1 MTRSIFST
9 FFVVSMFTLIFNF
22 FVSAVFS
29 AETLTL
35 ATDGKTNYVIV
46 LPAEATPLEQTAAK
60 ELKWHLDSVTGADFT
75 IAKESEVDVAKP
87 QIVVGNSKR
96 AKEFLPEIDVAKI
109 PYDGIVIKS
118 VGKNLVLLGHPQ
130 RGTLYA
136 VNTLLEDVVG
146 VRWWT
151 STESFIPKKPTLEIP
166 AQNIEYAPKLIYREA
181 FYRDAFDGVFATRMI
196 CNGNMIRTT
205 PEYGGHHRF
214 QYFVHSFFPLIP
226 PDKYFAQH
234 PDWYS
239 EIKGQRKHERAQLCL
254 TNNAMCEE
262 LTKNALESLRK
273 NPDAKFISISQN
285 DWNGYCECKNCTEI
299 AKEEGGQAGVLIR
312 FVNKVAEAIEKEFP
326 DVWVETLAY
335 QYTRKPPK
343 IVKPRK
349 NVVIRLCTIECSF
362 VQPLGAGEQNKSLR
376 EDIEG
381 WSKIAD
387 NLFVWD
393 YITNFSAYML
403 PHPNLRV
410 LAPNIRFFTDHHTI
424 GLFEQGDAHCTAGD
438 FVRMRNWVVSHL
450 MWNPKLDEKKLF
462 DEFLNGNYG
471 TDVAPILK
479 EYWNLLLNRAEKS
492 GVYLRCFRESTND
505 WLDFETL
512 TKAIALMNQAIA
524 TTKDET
530 VRNRLR
536 REKIPV
542 DFVALKEFHT
552 LRRNAEL
559 VGMSF
564 TGLSNPQEALNDFFA
579 RCKEFGV
586 TYHKEPWSAADKF
599 ELFEQNLRQKLKFD
613 PITVTPPEFCKDL
626 PKNSWYDVQNFEF
639 NTHKLGEWT
648 FVVDDEKASNGQAI
662 KMPGNHFEWATSY
675 NFDNTMFDLKSSKN
689 STTEQPTYRL
699 YAAVR
704 CDAKTTYRLYVAVRC
719 DAKTTEG
726 IAMTLGVYDYRE
738 KKEIV
743 SKSIPVSEISGAEY
757 HWVDL
762 GTIALKPEFNFWFA
776 PPKRPN
782 EVDAV
787 YIDRIVV
794 VRE

>member
-1 MTRSIFST
+1 MKHSI
-9 FFVVSMFTLIFNF
+9 V
-22 FVSAVFS
+22 AVFFIVS
-29 AETLTL
+29 FFTVLVLPAAETLTL
-35 ATDGKTNYVIV
+35 STDGKTNYVIV
-46 LPAEATPLEQTAAK
+46 LPTEATPLEQTAAK
-60 ELKWHLDSVTGADFT
+60 ELKQHLNTVTSADFAVVT
-75 IAKESEVDVAKP
+75 ESEIDVAKL

-96 AKEFLPEIDVAKI
+96 AKEFLPELDVAKI
-109 PYDGIVIKS
+109 PYDGIVIKT

-136 VNTLLEDVVG
+136 VNTFLEDVVG

-151 STESFIPKKPTLEIP
+151 STETFIPKKPTLEIP
-166 AQNIEYAPKLIYREA
+166 VQNIEYAPKLIYREA
-181 FYRDAFDGVFATRMI
+181 YYRDAFDGVFATRMK
-196 CNGNMIRTT
+196 CNGNMVRIT

-226 PDKYFAQH
+226 PNKYFAEH

-239 EIKGQRKHERAQLCL
+239 EIKGERKYEHAQLCL
-254 TNNAMCEE
+254 TNNAMREE
-262 LTKNALESLRK
+262 LTKNAIESLRK

-285 DWNGYCECKNCTEI
+285 DWYGYCECKNCTAI
-299 AKEEGGQAGVLIR
+299 ADEEGSQAGVLIR

-343 IVKPRK
+343 LVKPRK

-362 VQPLGAGEQNKSLR
+362 VQPLGEGEQNKSLR

-387 NLFVWD
+387 SLFVWD
-393 YITNFSAYML
+393 YITNFTAYML

-410 LAPNIRFFTDHHTI
+410 LAPNIRFFTDHNTI
-424 GLFEQGDAHCTAGD
+424 GLFEQGDAHCSAGD
-438 FVRMRNWVVSHL
+438 FVRMRNWMISHL
-450 MWNPKLDEKKLF
+450 LWNPARDETKLF
-462 DEFLNGNYG
+462 DEFLNGYYG
-471 TDVAPILK
+471 NDVAPILK
-479 EYWNLLLNRAEKS
+479 EYWNLLLDRAEKS
-492 GVYLRCFRESTND
+492 GVYLGCFRNSTND

-512 TKAIALMNQAIA
+512 NKSVALINQAIE

-542 DFVALKEFHT
+542 DLVMLKEYYS
-552 LRRNAEL
+552 LRRKAEL
-559 VGMSF
+559 TGSF
-564 TGLSNPQEALNDFFA
+564 FIKLENPQKIVDDFFA
-579 RCKEFGV
+579 RCKEFNV
-586 TYHKEPWSAADKF
+586 TFHKEPWSEADKF

-613 PITVTPPEFCKDL
+613 PITVPPPDFCKDL
-626 PKNSWYDVQNFEF
+626 PKNNWYDIQSFEL

-648 FVVDDEKASNGQAI
+648 FVIDDEKASNGRAV

-675 NFDNTMFDLKSSKN
+675 NFDDSLLVLKPPKIA
-689 STTEQPTYRL
+689 TTEQTTTYRL

-704 CDAKTTYRLYVAVRC
+704 CDAKTT
-719 DAKTTEG
+719 EG
-726 IAMTLGVYDYRE
+726 TAMTLGVYDYKE
-738 KKEIV
+738 KKGV
-743 SKSIPVSEISGAEY
+743 TSKSVPVSEISGTEY
-757 HWVDL
+757 HWIDMGSIV
-762 GTIALKPEFNFWFA
+762 LKPGHNFWFA
-776 PPKRPN
+776 PPKRPD
-782 EVDAV
+782 EVEAV

>member
-1 MTRSIFST
+1 MTRSIFAT
-9 FFVVSMFTLIFNF
+9 FFIGSIFLLIFNV
-22 FVSAVFS
+22 VSVVFA

-46 LPAEATPLEQTAAK
+46 LPANATPLEQTAAK
-60 ELKWHLDSVTGADFT
+60 ELKQHLDTVTGADFSIVT
-75 IAKESEVDVAKP
+75 ESEVDSVKP

-96 AKEFLPEIDVAKI
+96 VKELLPEINVAKI
-109 PYDGIVIKS
+109 SYDGIVIKS
-118 VGKNLVLLGHPQ
+118 IGKNLVLLGHPQ

-151 STESFIPKKPTLEIP
+151 STESFIPKKTTLEIP

-181 FYRDAFDGVFATRMI
+181 FYRDAFDGVFATRMK
-196 CNGNMIRTT
+196 CNGNMVRTT
-205 PEYGGHHRF
+205 PEYGGHHLF

-226 PDKYFAQH
+226 PNKYFAEH

-239 EIKGQRKHERAQLCL
+239 EIKGQRKHDHAQLCL
-254 TNNAMCEE
+254 TNDAMREE
-262 LTKNALESLRK
+262 LTKNAIESLRK

-285 DWNGYCECKNCTEI
+285 DWYGYCECKNCTAI
-299 AKEEGGQAGVLIR
+299 ADEEGSQAGVLIR

-343 IVKPRK
+343 LVKPRK

-438 FVRMRNWVVSHL
+438 FVRMRNWVISHL
-450 MWNPKLDEKKLF
+450 LWNPALDDKKLF
-462 DEFLNGNYG
+462 DEFLNGYYG
-471 TDVAPILK
+471 TDVALILK
-479 EYWNLLLNRAEKS
+479 EYWNLLLDSVENS
-492 GVYLRCFRESTND
+492 GVYLGIYRNSTND

-512 TKAIALMNQAIA
+512 NKAVTLMNRAIE
-524 TTKDET
+524 TTKNET
-530 VRNRLR
+530 IKNRLR

-542 DFVALKEFHT
+542 DLVVLKEYHA
-552 LRRNAEL
+552 LRRKAKL
-559 VGMSF
+559 TGTLF
-564 TGLSNPQEALNDFFA
+564 TELSNPQDAVNDFFA

-613 PITVTPPEFCKDL
+613 PITVLPPEFCKDL

-639 NTHKLGEWT
+639 NTHKLGELV
-648 FVVDDEKASNGQAI
+648 FIVDDAKASNGLAV

-675 NFDNTMFDLKSSKN
+675 NFDHSLLDLQPSK
-689 STTEQPTYRL
+689 TPTAESPKYRL

-704 CDAKTTYRLYVAVRC
+704 CDAKTT
-719 DAKTTEG
+719 EG
-726 IAMTLGVYDYRE
+726 VAMTLGVYDYKE
-738 KKEIV
+738 KKGITN
-743 SKSIPVSEISGAEY
+743 KSIPVSEISGTEY
-757 HWVDL
+757 HWIDM
-762 GTIALKPEFNFWFA
+762 GSIALSPGFNFWFA
-776 PPKRPN
+776 PPKRPDD
-782 EVDAV
+782 VDAV

>member
-1 MTRSIFST
+1 MKHSIFAFSFT
-9 FFVVSMFTLIFNF
+9 VSIFTLMFN
-22 FVSAVFS
+22 VVISVVFA

-35 ATDGKTNYVIV
+35 STDGKTDYVIV

-60 ELKWHLDSVTGADFT
+60 ELKQHLDAVTGADFN
-75 IAKESEVDVAKP
+75 IVKESDVDLAIP

-96 AKEFLPEIDVAKI
+96 AKELLPEIDVAKI
-109 PYDGIVIKS
+109 PYDGIVIKTA
-118 VGKNLVLLGHPQ
+118 GKNLVLLGHPQ

-136 VNTLLEDVVG
+136 VNTLLEDVIG

-151 STESFIPKKPTLEIP
+151 STESFVPKKPVLEIP

-181 FYRDAFDGVFATRMI
+181 FYRDAFDGVFATRMK
-196 CNGNMIRTT
+196 CNGNMVRTT
-205 PEYGGHHRF
+205 LEYGGHHRF
-214 QYFVHSFFPLIP
+214 QYFVHSFFPLLP
-226 PDKYFAQH
+226 PEKYFAEH

-239 EIKGQRKHERAQLCL
+239 EIKGERKHEHTQLCL
-254 TNNAMCEE
+254 TNEAMCEE
-262 LTKNALESLRK
+262 LTKNAIESLRK
-273 NPDAKFISISQN
+273 NPDAKFISVSQN
-285 DWNGYCECKNCTEI
+285 DWHGYCECKNCTAI
-299 AKEEGGQAGVLIR
+299 AGEEGGQAGVLIR

-343 IVKPRK
+343 LVKPHK

-362 VQPLGAGEQNKSLR
+362 VQPLGEGEQNKSLR

-381 WSKIAD
+381 WSNIAD
-387 NLFVWD
+387 HLFVWD
-393 YITNFSAYML
+393 YVTNFSAYML

-424 GLFEQGDAHCTAGD
+424 GLFEQGDAHCAAGD
-438 FVRMRNWVVSHL
+438 FVRMRNWVISHL
-450 MWNPKLDEKKLF
+450 MWNPALDETKLF
-462 DEFLNGNYG
+462 DEFMNGYYG
-471 TDVAPILK
+471 NDVAPFLK
-479 EYWNLLLNRAEKS
+479 EYWNLLLDRAEKS
-492 GVYLRCFRESTND
+492 GVYLGIYRNSTND

-512 TKAIALMNQAIA
+512 NNVVALMNKAIE

-542 DFVALKEFHT
+542 DLVVLQDYYA
-552 LRRNAEL
+552 LRRKMEL
-559 VGMSF
+559 
-564 TGLSNPQEALNDFFA
+564 TGTPFNGLGQLQNVVDDFFA
-579 RCKEFGV
+579 RCKEFKV
-586 TYHKEPWSAADKF
+586 TSHKESWSEADQF
-599 ELFEQNLRQKLKFD
+599 ELFEQYMRQKRKFD
-613 PITVTPPEFCKDL
+613 LFDVPPDFCKDL
-626 PKNSWYDVQNFEF
+626 PKNQWYQIQNFEF
-639 NTHKLGEWT
+639 NTAKNNEWT
-648 FVVDDEKASNGQAI
+648 FVIDDEKASNGQAV

-675 NFDNTMFDLKSSKN
+675 NFDDLLLDLTSAKTSAKTSAEGEPK
-689 STTEQPTYRL
+689 YRL
-699 YAAVR
+699 YA
-704 CDAKTTYRLYVAVRC
+704 AVRC

-726 IAMTLGVYDYRE
+726 IAMTLGVYDYKE
-738 KKEIV
+738 KKGIV

-757 HWVDL
+757 HWVDA
-762 GTIALKPEFNFWFA
+762 GTIALKPKHNFWFA
-776 PPKRPN
+776 PPKRPD

>member
-1 MTRSIFST
+1 MRHSIVAE
-9 FFVVSMFTLIFNF
+9 FFIVSFFTALVLPADEI
-22 FVSAVFS
+22 
-29 AETLTL
+29 LTL
-35 ATDGKTNYVIV
+35 STEGKTNYTIV
-46 LPAEATPLEQTAAK
+46 LPAEATPLEHTAAK
-60 ELKWHLDSVTGADFT
+60 ELKQHLDTVTGANF
-75 IAKESEVDVAKP
+75 AVVAESEIDVAKP

-109 PYDGIVIKS
+109 PYDGIVIKTI
-118 VGKNLVLLGHPQ
+118 GKNLVLLGHPQ

-136 VNTLLEDVVG
+136 VNSFLEEVVG

-181 FYRDAFDGVFATRMI
+181 FYRDAFDGVFATRMK
-196 CNGNMIRTT
+196 CNGNMVRTT

-226 PDKYFAQH
+226 PSKYFAEH

-239 EIKGQRKHERAQLCL
+239 EIKGVRKHEHAQLCL
-254 TNNAMCEE
+254 TNDAMCEE
-262 LTKNALESLRK
+262 LTQNAIESLQK

-285 DWNGYCECKNCTEI
+285 DWYGYCECKKCIKI
-299 AKEEGGQAGVLIR
+299 ADEEGSQAGVLIR
-312 FVNKVAEAIEKEFP
+312 FVNKVAEAIEKKFP

-343 IVKPRK
+343 FVKPRK

-362 VQPLGAGEQNKSLR
+362 VQPLGEGEQNKPLR

-393 YITNFSAYML
+393 YVTNFSAYML

-424 GLFEQGDAHCTAGD
+424 GLFEQGDAHCSAGD
-438 FVRMRNWVVSHL
+438 FVRMRNWVISHL
-450 MWNPKLDEKKLF
+450 LWNPARDETKLF
-462 DEFLNGNYG
+462 DEFLSGYYGN
-471 TDVAPILK
+471 DVAPILK
-479 EYWNLLLNRAEKS
+479 EYWKLLLDRAEKS
-492 GVYLRCFRESTND
+492 GVYLGIYRNSTND

-512 TKAIALMNQAIA
+512 NKAVTLMNRAIE

-542 DFVALKEFHT
+542 DLVVLKEYYT
-552 LRRNAEL
+552 LRRKAEL
-559 VGMSF
+559 TDTPF
-564 TGLSNPQEALNDFFA
+564 IGLENPQKASDGFFA
-579 RCKEFGV
+579 RCKEFNV
-586 TYHKEPWSAADKF
+586 TYHKEPWSEEDKF
-599 ELFEQNLRQKLKFD
+599 ELFEQNLRQKLKSD
-613 PITVTPPEFCKDL
+613 PTAAPPDFCKDL
-626 PKNSWYDVQNFEF
+626 PKNNWYDIQSFEL

-648 FVVDDEKASNGQAI
+648 FHVDDKKASNGRAV

-675 NFDNTMFDLKSSKN
+675 NFDDTLFDLKPSKT
-689 STTEQPTYRL
+689 STTIEQPIYRL

-704 CDAKTTYRLYVAVRC
+704 CDAKTT
-719 DAKTTEG
+719 EG
-726 IAMTLGVYDYRE
+726 NAMTLGVYDYQE
-738 KKEIV
+738 KKEV
-743 SKSIPVSEISGAEY
+743 TSKSITVPKILGMEY
-757 HWVDL
+757 QWIDM
-762 GTIALKPEFNFWFA
+762 GSIALKPGHNFWFA
-776 PPKRPN
+776 PPKRPAD
-782 EVDAV
+782 EVEAV

>member
-1 MTRSIFST
+1 MTRSIWAT
-9 FFVVSMFTLIFNF
+9 FFIGSIFTLIFNV
-22 FVSAVFS
+22 VSVVFA

-35 ATDGKTNYVIV
+35 STDGKTNYVIV
-46 LPAEATPLEQTAAK
+46 LPAEATPVEQTAAK
-60 ELKWHLDSVTGADFT
+60 ELKQHLDTVTGADFV
-75 IAKESEVDVAKP
+75 IVKESEVDTAKP

-96 AKEFLPEIDVAKI
+96 TKELLPEIDVAKI
-109 PYDGIVIKS
+109 PYDGIIIKS
-118 VGKNLVLLGHPQ
+118 IGQNLVLIGHPQ

-136 VNTLLEDVVG
+136 VNTLLENVVG
-146 VRWWT
+146 IRWWT
-151 STESFIPKKPTLEIP
+151 STETFIPKKPTLEIP

-181 FYRDAFDGVFATRMI
+181 FYRDAFDGVFATRMK
-196 CNGNMIRTT
+196 CNGNMVRTT

-226 PDKYFAQH
+226 PSKYFAEH

-239 EIKGQRKHERAQLCL
+239 EIKGERKHEHAQLCL
-254 TNNAMCEE
+254 TNDAMCEE
-262 LTKNALESLRK
+262 LTQNAIESLRK

-285 DWNGYCECKNCTEI
+285 DWHGYCECKNCTAI
-299 AKEEGGQAGVLIR
+299 AEEEGGQAGALIR

-343 IVKPRK
+343 LVKPRK

-362 VQPLGAGEQNKSLR
+362 VQPLGAGEPNKPLR

-387 NLFVWD
+387 HLFVWD
-393 YITNFSAYML
+393 YVTNFSAYML

-410 LAPNIRFFTDHHTI
+410 LAPNIRFFTDHHTL
-424 GLFEQGDAHCTAGD
+424 GLFEQGDAHCAAGD
-438 FVRMRNWVVSHL
+438 FVRLRNWVISHL
-450 MWNPKLDEKKLF
+450 LWNPALDEKKLF
-462 DEFLNGNYG
+462 DEFLNGYYG
-471 TDVAPILK
+471 NDVAPILK
-479 EYWNLLLNRAEKS
+479 EYWNLLLDRAERS
-492 GVYLRCFRESTND
+492 GIYLGIYRDSTKD

-512 TKAIALMNQAIA
+512 NKAVALMNRAIE

-530 VRNRLR
+530 IQNRLR

-542 DFVALKEFHT
+542 DLVVLKEYHS
-552 LRRNAEL
+552 LRRKAEL
-559 VGMSF
+559 TGTPF
-564 TGLSNPQEALNDFFA
+564 TGLSNPQDAIDDFFA

-586 TYHKEPWSAADKF
+586 TVYWEWDNAEGFKKF
-599 ELFEQNLRQKLKFD
+599 EQKLRQSFGVDAL
-613 PITVTPPEFCKDL
+613 PPDFCKDL
-626 PKNSWYDVQNFEF
+626 PKNNWYDIQSFEL

-648 FVVDDEKASNGQAI
+648 FNVDDEKASNGRAV

-675 NFDNTMFDLKSSKN
+675 NFDDSLLDLKSSKT
-689 STTEQPTYRL
+689 STEEQPKYRL

-704 CDAKTTYRLYVAVRC
+704 CDAKTT
-719 DAKTTEG
+719 EG
-726 IAMTLGVYDYRE
+726 TAMTLGVYDYKE
-738 KKEIV
+738 KKGIT
-743 SKSIPVSEISGAEY
+743 SKSVPVSEISGAEY
-757 HWVDL
+757 CWVDM
-762 GTIALKPEFNFWFA
+762 GSIALKPGFNFWFA
-776 PPKRPN
+776 PPKRPD